1 MRRVISSFQISTN
14 LLTTDLFEISLFFY
28 LHLFIYDFDFR
39 TCEAAIAGLEG
50 VDDITDKYN
59 IEFVK
64 LNNKKYARNLGIRF
78 DTFFGIFKNCETK
91 RENLQ

>member
-1 MRRVISSFQISTN
+1 MRRVISSFQISAK
-14 LLTTDLFEISLFFY
+14 LSTDLFEISLFFY
-28 LHLFIYDFDFR
+28 LYLFIYDFDFR

-78 DTFFGIFKNCETK
+78 DTFFGILITVKQK
-91 RENLQ
+91 LDKP